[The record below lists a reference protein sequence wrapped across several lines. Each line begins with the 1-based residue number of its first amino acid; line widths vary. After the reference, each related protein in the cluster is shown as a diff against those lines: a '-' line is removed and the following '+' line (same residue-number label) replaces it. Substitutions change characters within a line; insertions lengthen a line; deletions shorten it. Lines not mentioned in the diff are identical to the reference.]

1 MLPGR
6 LRLLKK
12 IVQVILVSRLVWVH
26 VIVSFFNR
34 EIGNHVYRKQQ
45 TSNRTT
51 RPSFPSFY
59 QQSLSFCQL
68 SFGTLENDSGI
79 E

>member
-12 IVQVILVSRLVWVH
+12 IVQVILVSRLVWLH

-34 EIGNHVYRKQQ
+34 EIRNHVYRKHQIVPHDQ
-45 TSNRTT
+45 VFPHSTSRAFLFA
-51 RPSFPSFY
+51 SSVLGHLKK
-59 QQSLSFCQL
+59 S
-68 SFGTLENDSGI
+68 
-79 E
+79 

>member
-1 MLPGR
+1 MLPGL

-45 TSNRTT
+45 TSNHTT
-51 RPSFPSFY
+51 
-59 QQSLSFCQL
+59 
-68 SFGTLENDSGI
+68 
-79 E
+79 